1 MTSMDQAESLA
12 ARPAAAK
19 RPTARY
25 PFEGLVKLRARLVPS
40 HILGEIMSKPWIDS
54 AVPAT
59 FMVLV
64 IGLFLVVAPGFF
76 TGANISDGGRQLG
89 EFGLVALGMM
99 VVIMG
104 GGIDLS
110 VGSIFALGN
119 FTALALTNLFDWP
132 VAAVLP
138 CVVLICAFAGLIN
151 GVLIGYF
158 RLRAFLTT
166 LVSLITIRALVDVL
180 LLEFAVDISA
190 GFYDS
195 AIWDFAGA
203 GNVLGLPTSFIVLV
217 FVAIAIHLFLSRT
230 RLGWHVMAVGGSR
243 RSAHNV
249 GISVRRTV
257 CGTYVLSG
265 ALAGLASFLYAARL
279 GNGGSYPGAG
289 MEIFALTAVI
299 VGGTSLGGGRGSVAK
314 ALMGSIIVLMIN
326 LGVVQMGLQSG
337 AGQLVLGLILLLA
350 IAIDVRFI
358 RNREKILSRL
368 YMSPTYF
375 SLPEAPDAEQPAS
388 FYALNDQLGDV
399 SLIGLGKL
407 DGAEDVIFDAQDN
420 LYCGDRLGNIVR
432 FEGPDYKEG
441 RVFAHIGGHPLGLA
455 FDQAGLLYVCVGGMG
470 LYRVHP
476 DGRAEKA
483 TDQTNRSP
491 LSIIDDSRMRLA
503 DDLDIAP
510 DGRIFFSEATTRYD
524 METWPADALES
535 RGSGRIVC
543 YDPAKNT
550 TRTVLR
556 KLVFP
561 NGVCVETGGQSLL
574 FAESWA
580 CRISRYWFAGPK
592 EGQVER
598 VIENLPGYPDNIN
611 RASDGNYWMAL
622 MGMRSPAL
630 DLALRMPDF
639 RRRMALEVAPD
650 EWLYPNIN
658 AGCIVKFAA
667 DGKVIETLWDRHA
680 ENHPM
685 ITSMREHKGALY
697 LGGILNNRIGKHML
711 AMADPTWTARASYWG
726 RP

>member
-1 MTSMDQAESLA
+1 MDSIESSPETSAA
-12 ARPAAAK
+12 ARRAAAHF
-19 RPTARY
+19 
-25 PFEGLVKLRARLVPS
+25 PFEGFTKWRHRLVPS
-40 HILGEIMSKPWIDS
+40 HLLGEIMSKQWIDS
-54 AVPAT
+54 AVPAS

-64 IGLFLVVAPGFF
+64 VGVFIILAPGFF
-76 TGANISDGGRQLG
+76 TGANLSDGGRQLG

-119 FTALALTNLFDWP
+119 LTALALTNLFNWP
-132 VAAVLP
+132 VYAVLP
-138 CVVLICAFAGLIN
+138 CVVALCACAGLIN
-151 GVLIGYF
+151 GALIGFF

-180 LLEFAVDISA
+180 LLSYAVDISA

-195 AIWDFAGA
+195 AVWDFAGA
-203 GNVLGLPTSFIVLV
+203 GSVLGIPFSLVVLIV
-217 FVAIAIHLFLSRT
+217 VAVAIHLFLSRS

-243 RSAHNV
+243 RSAHNI

-265 ALAGLASFLYAARL
+265 ALAGLSAFLYAARL

-314 ALMGSIIVLMIN
+314 ALIGSIIVLMIN

-358 RNREKILSRL
+358 RNRDKILSRL

-375 SLPEAPDAEQPAS
+375 RLPAAPDAEQRAS
-388 FYALNDQLGDV
+388 PYALNNRLQKVD
-399 SLIGLGKL
+399 LIGLGKL
-407 DGAEDVIFDAQDN
+407 DGAEDVIFDRDDN
-420 LYCGDRLGNIVR
+420 LYCGDRLGNIIR
-432 FEGPDYKEG
+432 FAGPDYAEG
-441 RVFAHIGGHPLGLA
+441 KVFAHIGGHPLGLA
-455 FDQAGLLYVCVGGMG
+455 FDRDGVLYVCVGGMG

-476 DGRAEKA
+476 DGRTEKA

-491 LSIIDDSRMRLA
+491 FSIVDDSRMRLA

-510 DGRIFFSEATTRYD
+510 DGRIFFSEATVRYD

-535 RGSGRIVC
+535 RGNGRIIC
-543 YDPAKNT
+543 YDPAKGT

-556 KLVFP
+556 NLVFP
-561 NGVCVETGGQSLL
+561 NGVCVESGGQSLL

-580 CRISRYWFAGPK
+580 CRVSRYWFAGPRQG
-592 EGQVER
+592 EVER

-611 RASDGNYWMAL
+611 RASDGNYWLAL

-658 AGCIVKFAA
+658 TGCVMKFAT
-667 DGKVIETLWDRHA
+667 DGTVVETLWDLQG

-685 ITSMREHKGALY
+685 ITSMREHRGQLY
-697 LGGILNNRIGKHML
+697 LGGILNNRIGRYTL
-711 AMADPTWTARASYWG
+711 PSGDGNWTATTSYWG
-726 RP
+726 AR

>member
-1 MTSMDQAESLA
+1 MSTIESIADIPAERRTGNRHRAFEQMTKWRYRLI
-12 ARPAAAK
+12 
-19 RPTARY
+19 PTH
-25 PFEGLVKLRARLVPS
+25 L
-40 HILGEIMSKPWIDS
+40 LGEVLSKQWIDS

-64 IGLFLVVAPGFF
+64 IGLFAILAPGFF
-76 TGANISDGGRQLG
+76 TGANVSDAGRQLG

-119 FTALALTNLFDWP
+119 LTALALTNLYNLP
-132 VAAVLP
+132 VVLVLP
-138 CVVLICAFAGLIN
+138 CVVAICSLAGLIN
-151 GVLIGYF
+151 GILIGF
-158 RLRAFLTT
+158 CRLRAFLTT

-180 LLEFAVDISA
+180 LLRFAVDISA

-195 AIWDFAGA
+195 KIWDFAGQGA
-203 GNVLGLPTSFIVLV
+203 VLGIPFSFLVLIV
-217 FVAIAIHLFLSRT
+217 IATGIHLFLSRG
-230 RLGWHVMAVGGSR
+230 RLGWHIMAVGGSR
-243 RSAHNV
+243 RSAHNA
-249 GISVRRTV
+249 GISVRRTI

-265 ALAGLASFLYAARL
+265 ALCGLSSFLYAARL

-350 IAIDVRFI
+350 IAVDVRFI

-375 SLPEAPDAEQPAS
+375 RLPPAPDAENAAS
-388 FYALNDQLGDV
+388 PYALNDRLDKV
-399 SLIGLGKL
+399 ELIGLGQL
-407 DGAEDVIFDAQDN
+407 DGPEDVIFDRDDH

-432 FEGPDYKEG
+432 FDAPDYTHAK
-441 RVFAHIGGHPLGLA
+441 VFAHIGGHPLGLA
-455 FDQAGLLYVCVGGMG
+455 FDRHDTLYVCVGGMG
-470 LYRVHP
+470 LYRVYR
-476 DGRAEKA
+476 DGKVEKA

-491 LSIIDDSRMRLA
+491 FSIVDDSRMRLA

-510 DGRIFFSEATTRYD
+510 DGRVFFSEATVRYD
-524 METWPADALES
+524 MESWPADAIES
-535 RGSGRIVC
+535 RSSGRIIC
-543 YDPAKNT
+543 FDPATNT

-556 KLVFP
+556 NLVFP
-561 NGVCVETGGQSLL
+561 NGICVETGGQSLL

-580 CRISRYWFAGPK
+580 CRISRYWFAGPR

-598 VIENLPGYPDNIN
+598 VLENLPGYPDNIN
-611 RASDGNYWMAL
+611 RASDGSYWMAL
-622 MGMRSPAL
+622 LGMRSPAL
-630 DLALRMPDF
+630 DLALRMPGF

-658 AGCIVKFAA
+658 TGCVVKFTAT
-667 DGKVIETLWDRHA
+667 GEVVETLWDRRGA
-680 ENHPM
+680 NHPM
-685 ITSMREHKGALY
+685 ITSMREHRGFLY
-697 LGGILNNRIGKHML
+697 LGGILNNRIGRY
-711 AMADPTWTARASYWG
+711 AVPTAESDWTGPSSYWG
-726 RP
+726 GK

>member
-1 MTSMDQAESLA
+1 MTSIEQAETLA
-12 ARPAAAK
+12 QPAAAK

-25 PFEGLVKLRARLVPS
+25 PFEALVKWRARLVPS
-40 HILGEIMSKPWIDS
+40 HVLGEIMSKQWIDS

-64 IGLFLVVAPGFF
+64 IGLFLIAAPGFF

-132 VAAVLP
+132 VVAVLP
-138 CVVLICAFAGLIN
+138 CVIGVCAFAGLIN

-203 GNVLGLPTSFIVLV
+203 GNPLGVPTSFVVLV
-217 FVAIAIHLFLSRT
+217 VIAIAIHLFLSRT

-257 CGTYVLSG
+257 CFTYVLSG
-265 ALAGLASFLYAARL
+265 ALAGLAAFLYAARL

-375 SLPEAPDAEQPAS
+375 RLPEAPDAEQPAS
-388 FYALNDQLGDV
+388 PYALNDRLEDV
-399 SLIGLGKL
+399 SLIGLGRL
-407 DGAEDVIFDAQDN
+407 DGAEDVIFDAEDN

-432 FEGPDYKEG
+432 FDGPDYKEG
-441 RVFAHIGGHPLGLA
+441 KVFAHIGGHPLGLA
-455 FDQAGLLYVCVGGMG
+455 FDKAGVLYVCVGGMG

-483 TDQTNRSP
+483 TDQTNRSAF
-491 LSIIDDSRMRLA
+491 SIIDDSRMRLA

-550 TRTVLR
+550 TRTILR

-611 RASDGNYWMAL
+611 RASDGTYWLAL

-658 AGCIVKFAA
+658 TGCIVKFSSE
-667 DGKVIETLWDRHA
+667 GKVLEALWDIHA

-697 LGGILNNRIGKHML
+697 LGGILNNRIGKHVL
-711 AMADPTWTARASYWG
+711 AKADPRWTATASYWG
-726 RP
+726 PK

>member
-1 MTSMDQAESLA
+1 MDETLA
-12 ARPAAAK
+12 AAPAASK
-19 RPTARY
+19 RSASRY
-25 PFEGLVKLRARLVPS
+25 PFEALVKWRARLVPS
-40 HILGEIMSKPWIDS
+40 HVLGEIMSKQWIDS

-64 IGLFLVVAPGFF
+64 IGCFMIAAPGFF

-99 VVIMG
+99 IVIMG

-119 FTALALTNLFDWP
+119 FTALALSNLFDWP
-132 VAAVLP
+132 VIAILP
-138 CVVLICAFAGLIN
+138 CVIAVCAFAGLIN
-151 GVLIGYF
+151 GILVGYF

-195 AIWDFAGA
+195 TIWDFAGM
-203 GNVLGLPTSFIVLV
+203 GSPLGIPTSLVVLIV
-217 FVAIAIHLFLSRT
+217 VAIAIHLFLSRS

-249 GISVRRTV
+249 GISVKRTV
-257 CGTYVLSG
+257 CFTYVLSG
-265 ALAGLASFLYAARL
+265 ALAGLAAFLYAARL

-375 SLPEAPDAEQPAS
+375 RLPEAPDAEQSAS
-388 FYALNDQLGDV
+388 PYARNDRLADV
-399 SLIGLGKL
+399 SLIGLGRL
-407 DGAEDVIFDAQDN
+407 DGAEDVIFDANDH

-432 FEGPDYKEG
+432 FDAPDYKEG
-441 RVFAHIGGHPLGLA
+441 KVFAHIGGHPLGLA
-455 FDQAGLLYVCVGGMG
+455 FDPAGVLYVCVGGMG

-491 LSIIDDSRMRLA
+491 FSIIDDSRMRLA

-510 DGRIFFSEATTRYD
+510 DGRVFFSEATTRYD

-556 KLVFP
+556 RLVFP
-561 NGVCVETGGQSLL
+561 NGVCAETGGQSLL

-580 CRISRYWFAGPK
+580 CRISRYWFAGPR

-611 RASDGNYWMAL
+611 RASDGNYWVAL

-658 AGCIVKFAA
+658 AGCVVKISGE
-667 DGKVIETLWDRHA
+667 GKVLETLWDLHA

-697 LGGILNNRIGKHML
+697 LGGILNNRIGKHVL
-711 AMADPTWTARASYWG
+711 AKADPAWSATTSYWG
-726 RP
+726 KA

>member
-1 MTSMDQAESLA
+1 MSIIESTSQVPVER
-12 ARPAAAK
+12 RPASRQFAFEELTK
-19 RPTARY
+19 WRYRLIPTH
-25 PFEGLVKLRARLVPS
+25 L
-40 HILGEIMSKPWIDS
+40 LGEILSKQWIDS

-64 IGLFLVVAPGFF
+64 VGLFAMLAPGFF
-76 TGANISDGGRQLG
+76 TGANISDAGRQLG

-119 FTALALTNLFDWP
+119 LTALALTNMFNLP
-132 VAAVLP
+132 VVLVLP
-138 CVVLICAFAGLIN
+138 CVIAVCSLAGLIN
-151 GVLIGYF
+151 GVLIGF
-158 RLRAFLTT
+158 CRLRAFLTT

-180 LLEFAVDISA
+180 LLNYAVDISA

-195 AIWDFAGA
+195 KIWDFVGQ
-203 GNVLGLPTSFIVLV
+203 GSVLGLPVSFVILI
-217 FVAIAIHLFLSRT
+217 FVAIVIHLFLSRG
-230 RLGWHVMAVGGSR
+230 RLGWHIMAVGGSR
-243 RSAHNV
+243 RSAHNA
-249 GISVRRTV
+249 GISVQRTV

-265 ALAGLASFLYAARL
+265 ALCGLSSFLYAARL

-289 MEIFALTAVI
+289 LEIFALTAVI

-350 IAIDVRFI
+350 IAVDVRFI

-368 YMSPTYF
+368 YMSPTYHR
-375 SLPEAPDAEQPAS
+375 LAPAPDADDATSP
-388 FYALNDQLGDV
+388 YALNDRLDKV
-399 SLIGLGKL
+399 ELIGLGQL
-407 DGAEDVIFDAQDN
+407 DGAEDVIFDRDDH

-432 FEGPDYKEG
+432 FEAPHYAHGKI
-441 RVFAHIGGHPLGLA
+441 FAHIGGHPLGLA
-455 FDQAGLLYVCVGGMG
+455 FDRAETLYVCVGGMG
-470 LYRVHP
+470 LYKVFP
-476 DGRAEKA
+476 DGKVEKA

-491 LSIIDDSRMRLA
+491 FSIVDDSRMRLP

-510 DGRIFFSEATTRYD
+510 DGRVFFSEATVRYD
-524 METWPADALES
+524 METWPADAIES
-535 RGSGRIVC
+535 RGSGRIIC
-543 YDPAKNT
+543 FDPQKNT

-556 KLVFP
+556 NLIFP
-561 NGVCVETGGQSLL
+561 NGICAETGGQSLL

-598 VIENLPGYPDNIN
+598 VLENLPGYPDNIN

-622 MGMRSPAL
+622 LGMRSPAL
-630 DLALRMPDF
+630 DLALRMPSF

-658 AGCIVKFAA
+658 TGCVVKFSA
-667 DGKVIETLWDRHA
+667 DGKVVETLWDRRG

-685 ITSMREHKGALY
+685 ITSMREHRGQLY
-697 LGGILNNRIGKHML
+697 LGGILNNRIGRYTL
-711 AMADPTWTARASYWG
+711 PAADRDWTGTSSYWG
-726 RP
+726 DR

>member
-1 MTSMDQAESLA
+1 MDETLA
-12 ARPAAAK
+12 ASPATQK
-19 RPTARY
+19 RSASRY
-25 PFEGLVKLRARLVPS
+25 PFEVLVKWRARLVPS
-40 HILGEIMSKPWIDS
+40 HVLGEIMSKQWVDS

-64 IGLFLVVAPGFF
+64 IGCFMLAAPGFF

-119 FTALALTNLFDWP
+119 FTALALANLFDWP
-132 VAAVLP
+132 VAAILP
-138 CVVLICAFAGLIN
+138 CVVAVCAFAGLIN
-151 GVLIGYF
+151 GILIGYF

-203 GNVLGLPTSFIVLV
+203 GNVLGLPTSFIVLIV
-217 FVAIAIHLFLSRT
+217 IATAIHIFLSRT

-249 GISVRRTV
+249 GISVKRTV
-257 CGTYVLSG
+257 CFTYVLSG
-265 ALAGLASFLYAARL
+265 ALAGLAAFLYAARL

-375 SLPEAPDAEQPAS
+375 RLPDAPDAEQPS
-388 FYALNDQLGDV
+388 SPYALNDRLEDV
-399 SLIGLGKL
+399 SLIGLGRL
-407 DGAEDVIFDAQDN
+407 DGAEDVIFDAHDN

-432 FEGPDYKEG
+432 FDAPDYAEG
-441 RVFAHIGGHPLGLA
+441 KVFAHIGGHPLGLA
-455 FDQAGLLYVCVGGMG
+455 FDKAGVLYVCVGGMG

-491 LSIIDDSRMRLA
+491 FSIIDDSRMRLA

-510 DGRIFFSEATTRYD
+510 DGKIYFSEATTRYD

-543 YDPAKNT
+543 YDPAKDA
-550 TRTVLR
+550 TRTILR

-611 RASDGNYWMAL
+611 RASDGNYWLAL

-658 AGCIVKFAA
+658 TGCIVKISAE
-667 DGKVIETLWDRHA
+667 GRVLETLWDIHA

-697 LGGILNNRIGKHML
+697 LGGILNNRIGKHVL
-711 AMADPTWTARASYWG
+711 AKADPNWTAAQSYWG
-726 RP
+726 RT